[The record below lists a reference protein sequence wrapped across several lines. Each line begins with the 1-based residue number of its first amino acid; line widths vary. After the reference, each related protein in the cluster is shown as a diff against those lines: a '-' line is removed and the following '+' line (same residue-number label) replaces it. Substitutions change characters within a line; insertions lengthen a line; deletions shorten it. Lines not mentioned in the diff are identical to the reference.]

1 MKVKTKNSSILAR
14 MMGNIDEKAL
24 NRTRTRMLVA
34 AKIADAAQNKGITQ
48 KKLAAL
54 IDKSESEVSEW
65 LSGERNMTIDVIA
78 DFEQA
83 LNITILN
90 VHQPKVIKM
99 KIAEECVQVSLRNKS
114 SLIGSNS
121 IKFGQTLILD
131 NNSSTK
137 LSLAL

>member
-1 MKVKTKNSSILAR
+1 MKVKAKTTSILTQL
-14 MMGNIDEKAL
+14 MGNIDEKAL

-34 AKIADAAQNKGITQ
+34 AKISDAAQNKGINQ

-90 VHQPKVIKM
+90 VQQPKVIKM
-99 KIAEECVQVSLRNKS
+99 KIVDDSVQVSLRNKS

-121 IKFGQTLILD
+121 IKYGQTLTLD

-137 LSLAL
+137 LALAQ

>member
-1 MKVKTKNSSILAR
+1 MKIKTKNSSILTR

-34 AKIADAAQNKGITQ
+34 AKIADAAQNKGISQ

-90 VHQPKVIKM
+90 VQQPRVIKM
-99 KIAEECVQVSLRNKS
+99 KIAEESVQVSLRNKS
-114 SLIGSNS
+114 SLISSNS
-121 IKFGQTLILD
+121 IKFGQTLTLD

>member
-1 MKVKTKNSSILAR
+1 MKVKAKTTSILTQL
-14 MMGNIDEKAL
+14 MGNIDEKAL

-34 AKIADAAQNKGITQ
+34 AKISDAAQNKGINQ

-90 VHQPKVIKM
+90 VQQPKVIKM
-99 KIAEECVQVSLRNKS
+99 KIVDDSVQVSLRNKS

-121 IKFGQTLILD
+121 IKFGQTLTLD

-137 LSLAL
+137 LALAQ